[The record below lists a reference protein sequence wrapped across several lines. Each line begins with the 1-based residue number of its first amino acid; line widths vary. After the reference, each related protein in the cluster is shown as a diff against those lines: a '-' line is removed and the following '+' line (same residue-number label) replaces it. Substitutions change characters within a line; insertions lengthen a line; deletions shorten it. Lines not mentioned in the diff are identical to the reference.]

1 MVLAEKPLL
10 SIIVPVY
17 NGDSYIDAL
26 FAQFASQDMD
36 KVELVFVDDGSTDN
50 TLVKLLKWQE
60 KVGFSV
66 SVCHQENQG
75 VSVAR
80 NTGVERAKGAYLAFV
95 DVDDGI
101 TPNYIET
108 LSRYAQQGVD
118 VLVFNSK
125 RVKAGA
131 KELQHVTI
139 PEKCDSKTKQE
150 MLVEF
155 LKDPTRFGV
164 YNLLL
169 RRDYLCVHGIA
180 FPVGY
185 KYYEDY
191 DYLLQLF
198 AQTDN
203 LVRLDQV
210 LYYYIL
216 REGSAM
222 GRFNADRINCL
233 RLMKQRGEWL
243 RQTAPEFAPVFEKW
257 GTSRLYWSVLWQ
269 AALAL
274 PSYSE
279 FAKFAK
285 ITHARSYLV
294 KLKDYPDKLL
304 HISTLVFLI
313 CRPAYYVAVR
323 LVGRRKS
330 KVLPVR
336 LKDIQPKFL
345 EDINFY

>member
-75 VSVAR
+75 VSAAR
-80 NTGVERAKGAYLAFV
+80 NTGLKQAKGAYVVFFDADDAFSP
-95 DVDDGI
+95 D
-101 TPNYIET
+101 YIQM
-108 LSRYAQQGVD
+108 LKRYADQKTD
-118 VLVFNSK
+118 VLVFSSK
-125 RVKAGA
+125 RVN
-131 KELQHVTI
+131 ESFTRVVD
-139 PEKCDSKTKQE
+139 PEQAVSHLTGNQ
-150 MLVEF
+150 MLHRFWE
-155 LKDPTRFGV
+155 DPTRLGV
-164 YNLLL
+164 VNLLVK
-169 RRDYLCVHGIA
+169 RSFIEDRGITSA
-180 FPVGY
+180 VGY

-191 DYLLQLF
+191 DLLLQLF

-203 LVRLDQV
+203 ILYTDKV
-210 LYYYIL
+210 LYFYIM
-216 REGSAM
+216 RQGSAM

-274 PSYSE
+274 PSYGE
-279 FAKFAK
+279 FAQFAR

>member
-1 MVLAEKPLL
+1 MALPEKPLL

-17 NGDSYIDAL
+17 NSGDYVDSL
-26 FAQFASQDMD
+26 FAQFEEQDMSET
-36 KVELVFVDDGSTDN
+36 ELVFIDDGSIDDSYE
-50 TLVKLLKWQE
+50 KLLKWQE
-60 KVGFSV
+60 KAAYTV
-66 SVCHQENQG
+66 SVHHQENQG
-75 VSVAR
+75 VSAAR
-80 NTGVERAKGAYLAFV
+80 NIGLKRAKGSYVVFFDA
-95 DVDDGI
+95 DDAVS
-101 TPNYIET
+101 PDYIQM
-108 LSRYAQQGVD
+108 LKQYASHKTD
-118 VLVFNSK
+118 VLVFSSK
-125 RVKAGA
+125 RVN
-131 KELQHVTI
+131 ESFSRVVD
-139 PEKCDSKTKQE
+139 PEQSVSYLTGNQ
-150 MLVEF
+150 MLHKFWE
-155 LKDPTRFGV
+155 DPTRLGV
-164 YNLLL
+164 VNLLVK
-169 RRDYLCVHGIA
+169 RSFVEDRGITSA
-180 FPVGY
+180 VGY

-191 DYLLQLF
+191 DLLLQLF

-203 LVRLDQV
+203 ILYTDKV
-210 LYYYIL
+210 LYFYIM
-216 REGSAM
+216 RQGSAM
-222 GRFNADRINCL
+222 GCFNADRINCL
-233 RLMKQRGEWL
+233 KLMKSRGEWL

-274 PSYSE
+274 PSYGE
-279 FAKFAK
+279 FAQFAR